1 MRPMNPIDDLFRRLR
16 AERRPAFMP
25 FVTAG
30 DPDLH
35 LAFSSLYLSR
45 ATIGAFGDV
54 IRAIGT
60 ACPDPL
66 LRFWTFIR
74 YASVNHP
81 DLLGVDLPAEKAAEC
96 DAILEKANPPAVTIS
111 AAERKKFQR
120 DEEPAE

>member
-1 MRPMNPIDDLFRRLR
+1 MSLGLCFQCGHTKPEALGACPECMAD
-16 AERRPAFMP
+16 
-25 FVTAG
+25 TAG